1 MRRVLKHCINI
12 FFTIYLLLGVQ
23 GISQDDFTPYDRSTQ
38 DWIFG
43 NGPEPKWVLELLQGA
58 HNIPEDTKFVLNI
71 PVSGSA
77 VNYQAFIDS
86 NATIEMDGDYLII
99 TPDQDFN
106 GSILLTL
113 NLDLSFILNVEPVN
127 DKPIL
132 SETPTQ
138 KIDEDTELSL
148 NLFALDID
156 EELLTFGA
164 TIDGNGLISV
174 VNDEITITP
183 DKDFNG
189 IINVVTAVSDGTDT
203 DESEFILHVSPV
215 NDTPILH
222 PIEPQSI
229 AEDTSLRL
237 KLSAVDVDGDELT
250 YTASADGNAKV
261 DIQED
266 QLLVVPDADFNGTIL
281 MTVNVSDGF
290 ANDKKIFSLNVLPV
304 KDDPVLSSVGPQSI
318 AEDTSLRLKLSAVD
332 ADGDELT
339 YSASSNKHAKVSIH
353 ENQLLVVPDANFNGE
368 IFITVNV
375 SDGSS
380 NDELKFKLDVTPIND
395 APVLTSIKPRPAE
408 NKKHLNLML
417 SANDVDGDGLTY
429 SANIHGDAKV
439 EVNDNKLT
447 VKPGETYKGAVPITL
462 STFDGST
469 TVDTNV
475 TLINPFPGIIAIAPQ
490 SIAEDSDLT
499 LMLYAS
505 DVEGDLF
512 KFSSTVNNNAKVSIV
527 ENRLM
532 VIPMKDYFGP
542 LTVIITVSD
551 GTDST
556 EFNFNI
562 DVLPVRD
569 PPIANA
575 GEDIILS
582 NGCNRTVLLDGM
594 KSWDADNDPL
604 TFQWD
609 LLDTLNTV
617 SYDIAKVDFTFP
629 DTTIDI
635 SMAFLLTVK
644 DITGLVGKDTLLVTI
659 INDEPPTANAGEDF
673 IAPYNEKVYLDGS
686 RSVDTD
692 SKIQYEWSIIDD
704 GITIPDIERV
714 KEKPYFIFP
723 KGLPEDKMFRIQLS
737 TKDEN
742 TFCEDLDTVSVMCLR
757 NVGLADSIK
766 FELVNAIQKG
776 DKIFIE
782 MQVTNQRSWPFDFAA
797 FTLIRVTD
805 EKNNFGKFDPYKG
818 KNTVKYG
825 IENGET
831 INVDLVY
838 SFKTPPINIHLSCK
852 SNMRL
857 RADSV
862 FYSFNF

>member
-261 DIQED
+261 NIQED
-266 QLLVVPDADFNGTIL
+266 
-281 MTVNVSDGF
+281 
-290 ANDKKIFSLNVLPV
+290 
-304 KDDPVLSSVGPQSI
+304 
-318 AEDTSLRLKLSAVD
+318 
-332 ADGDELT
+332 
-339 YSASSNKHAKVSIH
+339 
-353 ENQLLVVPDANFNGE
+353 QLLVVPDANFNGE

-644 DITGLVGKDTLLVTI
+644 DITGLIGKDTLLVTI

>member
-1 MRRVLKHCINI
+1 
-12 FFTIYLLLGVQ
+12 
-23 GISQDDFTPYDRSTQ
+23 
-38 DWIFG
+38 
-43 NGPEPKWVLELLQGA
+43 
-58 HNIPEDTKFVLNI
+58 
-71 PVSGSA
+71 
-77 VNYQAFIDS
+77 
-86 NATIEMDGDYLII
+86 MDGYYLII

-113 NLDLSFILNVEPVN
+113 NLDLSFIINVEPVN

-156 EELLTFGA
+156 EEPLTFGA
-164 TIDGNGLISV
+164 TLDGNGSISM
-174 VNDEITITP
+174 VNDEITISP

-189 IINVVTAVSDGTDT
+189 LINVITAVSDGTDT

-215 NDTPILH
+215 NDTPILNS
-222 PIEPQSI
+222 IES
-229 AEDTSLRL
+229 
-237 KLSAVDVDGDELT
+237 
-250 YTASADGNAKV
+250 
-261 DIQED
+261 
-266 QLLVVPDADFNGTIL
+266 
-281 MTVNVSDGF
+281 
-290 ANDKKIFSLNVLPV
+290 
-304 KDDPVLSSVGPQSI
+304 QSI

-339 YSASSNKHAKVSIH
+339 YSARSNKHAKVDIQ

-368 IFITVNV
+368 ILMTVNV

-395 APVLTSIKPRPAE
+395 APVLTSINPRSAE
-408 NKKHLNLML
+408 NKKYLDLML
-417 SANDVDGDGLTY
+417 SANDVDGDRLTY

-447 VKPGETYKGAVPITL
+447 IKPGEKYEGAVPITL

-469 TVDTNV
+469 TVDTNI
-475 TLINPFPGIIAIAPQ
+475 TLINPFPGIVAIAPQ

-512 KFSSTVNNNAKVSIV
+512 KFRSTVNNNAKVSIV
-527 ENRLM
+527 DNRLT
-532 VIPMKDYFGP
+532 VIPMKDYFGL

-556 EFNFNI
+556 EFDFNI

-569 PPIANA
+569 LPIANA

-594 KSWDADNDPL
+594 RSWDADNDPL

-609 LLDTLNTV
+609 LLDTLNPV

-644 DITGLVGKDTLLVTI
+644 DITGLIGKDTLLVTI
-659 INDEPPTANAGEDF
+659 INDEPPITNAGEDF
-673 IAPYNEKVYLDGS
+673 IAPYNKKVFLDGS

-704 GITIPDIERV
+704 GITITDIERV

-737 TKDEN
+737 IKDEN
-742 TFCEDLDTVSVMCLR
+742 AFCEDLDTVSVICLR

-776 DKIFIE
+776 DKVFIE

-805 EKNNFGKFDPYKG
+805 EKNNFGQFDPYKG

-831 INVDLVY
+831 IKVDLVY
-838 SFKTPPINIHLSCK
+838 SFEIPPINIHLSCK

>member
-1 MRRVLKHCINI
+1 MHRVLKHCINI
-12 FFTIYLLLGVQ
+12 FFTIYLLIGVQ
-23 GISQDDFTPYDRSTQ
+23 GISQNDITPYDRSTQ

-58 HNIPEDTKFVLNI
+58 HNIPEDTKFVLTI

-156 EELLTFGA
+156 EEPLTFGA
-164 TIDGNGLISV
+164 TLDGNGSISM
-174 VNDEITITP
+174 VNDEITISP

-189 IINVVTAVSDGTDT
+189 LINVITAVSDGTDT

-215 NDTPILH
+215 NDTPILN
-222 PIEPQSI
+222 PIESQSI

-237 KLSAVDVDGDELT
+237 KLSAVDVDNDVLT
-250 YTASADGNAKV
+250 YTANADGNAKV
-261 DIQED
+261 NVQEN
-266 QLLVVPDADFNGTIL
+266 QLLVVPDADFNGEIL
-281 MTVNVSDGF
+281 M
-290 ANDKKIFSLNVLPV
+290 
-304 KDDPVLSSVGPQSI
+304 
-318 AEDTSLRLKLSAVD
+318 
-332 ADGDELT
+332 
-339 YSASSNKHAKVSIH
+339 
-353 ENQLLVVPDANFNGE
+353 
-368 IFITVNV
+368 TVNV

-395 APVLTSIKPRPAE
+395 APVLTSISPRSAE
-408 NKKHLNLML
+408 NKKHLDLML
-417 SANDVDGDGLTY
+417 SANDVDGDRLTY

-447 VKPGETYKGAVPITL
+447 IKPGEKYEGAVPITL

-469 TVDTNV
+469 TVDTNI
-475 TLINPFPGIIAIAPQ
+475 TLINPFPGIVAIAPQ

-512 KFSSTVNNNAKVSIV
+512 KFRSTVNNNAKVSIV
-527 ENRLM
+527 DNRLT
-532 VIPMKDYFGP
+532 VIPMKDYFGL

-556 EFNFNI
+556 EFDFNI

-569 PPIANA
+569 LPIANA

-594 KSWDADNDPL
+594 RSWDADNDPL

-609 LLDTLNTV
+609 LLDTLDPV

-644 DITGLVGKDTLLVTI
+644 DITGLIGKDTLLVTI
-659 INDEPPTANAGEDF
+659 INDEPPITNAGEDF
-673 IAPYNEKVYLDGS
+673 IAPYNKKVYLDGS

-704 GITIPDIERV
+704 GITITDIERV

-742 TFCEDLDTVSVMCLR
+742 AFCEDLDTVSVICLR

-776 DKIFIE
+776 DKVFIE

-805 EKNNFGKFDPYKG
+805 EKNNFGQFDPYKG

-831 INVDLVY
+831 IKVDLVY
-838 SFKTPPINIHLSCK
+838 SFEIPPINIHLSCK

>member
-1 MRRVLKHCINI
+1 MHRVLKHCINI
-12 FFTIYLLLGVQ
+12 FFTIYLLIGVQ
-23 GISQDDFTPYDRSTQ
+23 GISQNDITPYDRSTQ

-43 NGPEPKWVLELLQGA
+43 NGPEPKWVIELLHGA

-156 EELLTFGA
+156 EEPLTFGA
-164 TIDGNGLISV
+164 TLDGNGSISM
-174 VNDEITITP
+174 VNDEITISP

-189 IINVVTAVSDGTDT
+189 LINVITAVSDGTDT

-215 NDTPILH
+215 NDTPILN
-222 PIEPQSI
+222 PIESQSI

-237 KLSAVDVDGDELT
+237 KLSAADVDNDVLT
-250 YTASADGNAKV
+250 YTANADGNAKV
-261 DIQED
+261 NVQEN
-266 QLLVVPDADFNGTIL
+266 QLLVVPDADFNGEIL
-281 MTVNVSDGF
+281 M
-290 ANDKKIFSLNVLPV
+290 
-304 KDDPVLSSVGPQSI
+304 
-318 AEDTSLRLKLSAVD
+318 
-332 ADGDELT
+332 
-339 YSASSNKHAKVSIH
+339 
-353 ENQLLVVPDANFNGE
+353 
-368 IFITVNV
+368 TVNV

-395 APVLTSIKPRPAE
+395 APVLTSINPRSAE
-408 NKKHLNLML
+408 NKKHLELML
-417 SANDVDGDGLTY
+417 SANDVDGDRLTY

-447 VKPGETYKGAVPITL
+447 IKPGEKYEGAVPITL

-469 TVDTNV
+469 TVDTNI
-475 TLINPFPGIIAIAPQ
+475 TLINPFPGIVAIAPQ

-512 KFSSTVNNNAKVSIV
+512 KFRSTVNNNAKVSIV
-527 ENRLM
+527 DNRLT
-532 VIPMKDYFGP
+532 VIPMKDYFGL

-556 EFNFNI
+556 EFDFNI

-569 PPIANA
+569 LPIANA

-594 KSWDADNDPL
+594 RSWDADNDPL

-609 LLDTLNTV
+609 LLDTLNPV

-644 DITGLVGKDTLLVTI
+644 DITGLIGKDTLLVTI
-659 INDEPPTANAGEDF
+659 INDEPPITNAGEDF
-673 IAPYNEKVYLDGS
+673 IAPYNKKVYLDGS

-704 GITIPDIERV
+704 GITITDIERV

-742 TFCEDLDTVSVMCLR
+742 AFCEDLDTVSVICLR

-776 DKIFIE
+776 DKVFIE

-805 EKNNFGKFDPYKG
+805 EKNNFGQFDPYKG

-831 INVDLVY
+831 IKVDLVY
-838 SFKTPPINIHLSCK
+838 SFEIPPINIHLSCK

>member
-156 EELLTFGA
+156 EEPLTFGA

-189 IINVVTAVSDGTDT
+189 IINVITAVSDGTDT

-237 KLSAVDVDGDELT
+237 KLSAVD
-250 YTASADGNAKV
+250 
-261 DIQED
+261 
-266 QLLVVPDADFNGTIL
+266 
-281 MTVNVSDGF
+281 
-290 ANDKKIFSLNVLPV
+290 
-304 KDDPVLSSVGPQSI
+304 
-318 AEDTSLRLKLSAVD
+318 

-339 YSASSNKHAKVSIH
+339 YSASSNKHAKVDIH

-368 IFITVNV
+368 ILITVNV

-408 NKKHLNLML
+408 KKKHLDLML
-417 SANDVDGDGLTY
+417 SANDVDGDRLTY

-447 VKPGETYKGAVPITL
+447 VKPGKTYKGAAPITL

-475 TLINPFPGIIAIAPQ
+475 TLINPFPGITAIAPQ
-490 SIAEDSDLT
+490 SIAEDSELT
-499 LMLYAS
+499 FMLYAS

-512 KFSSTVNNNAKVSIV
+512 KFRSTVNNNAKVSIID
-527 ENRLM
+527 NWLT

-542 LTVIITVSD
+542 LTVVITVSD

-556 EFNFNI
+556 EFDFNV

-575 GEDIILS
+575 GEDILLS
-582 NGCNRTVLLDGM
+582 NGCNRTVLLDGI

-609 LLDTLNTV
+609 LLDTLSTV
-617 SYDIAKVDFTFP
+617 SYDTAKVDFTLP

-644 DITGLVGKDTLLVTI
+644 DITGLIGKDTLLVTI
-659 INDEPPTANAGEDF
+659 INDEPPIANAGEDF
-673 IAPYNEKVYLDGS
+673 IAPYNKKVYLDGS

-704 GITIPDIERV
+704 GITITDIERV

-723 KGLPEDKMFRIQLS
+723 KGLPEDKIFRIQLS
-737 TKDEN
+737 TKDQN
-742 TFCEDLDTVSVMCLR
+742 AFCEDLDTVSVMCLR

-766 FELVNAIQKG
+766 FELVNAIQKE

-862 FYSFNF
+862 SYSFNF

>member
-1 MRRVLKHCINI
+1 MHRVLKHCINI
-12 FFTIYLLLGVQ
+12 FFTIYLLIGVQ
-23 GISQDDFTPYDRSTQ
+23 GISQNDITPYDRSTQ

-156 EELLTFGA
+156 EEPLTFGA
-164 TIDGNGLISV
+164 TLDGNGSISM
-174 VNDEITITP
+174 VNDEITISP

-189 IINVVTAVSDGTDT
+189 LINVITAVSDGTDT

-215 NDTPILH
+215 NDTPILN
-222 PIEPQSI
+222 PIESQSI

-237 KLSAVDVDGDELT
+237 KLSAADVDNDVLT
-250 YTASADGNAKV
+250 YTANADGNAKV
-261 DIQED
+261 NVQEN
-266 QLLVVPDADFNGTIL
+266 QLLVVPDADFNGEIL
-281 MTVNVSDGF
+281 M
-290 ANDKKIFSLNVLPV
+290 
-304 KDDPVLSSVGPQSI
+304 
-318 AEDTSLRLKLSAVD
+318 
-332 ADGDELT
+332 
-339 YSASSNKHAKVSIH
+339 
-353 ENQLLVVPDANFNGE
+353 
-368 IFITVNV
+368 TVNV

-395 APVLTSIKPRPAE
+395 APVLTSINPRSAE
-408 NKKHLNLML
+408 NKKYLDLML
-417 SANDVDGDGLTY
+417 SANDVDGDRLTY

-447 VKPGETYKGAVPITL
+447 IKPGEKYEGAVPITL

-469 TVDTNV
+469 TVDTNI
-475 TLINPFPGIIAIAPQ
+475 TLINPFPGIVAIAPQ

-512 KFSSTVNNNAKVSIV
+512 KFRSTVNNNAKVSIV
-527 ENRLM
+527 DNRLT
-532 VIPMKDYFGP
+532 VIPMKDYFGL

-556 EFNFNI
+556 EFDFNI

-569 PPIANA
+569 LPIANA

-594 KSWDADNDPL
+594 RSWDADNDPL

-609 LLDTLNTV
+609 LLDTLDPV

-644 DITGLVGKDTLLVTI
+644 DITGLIGKDTLLVTI
-659 INDEPPTANAGEDF
+659 INDEPPITNAGEDF
-673 IAPYNEKVYLDGS
+673 IAPYNKKVYLDGS

-704 GITIPDIERV
+704 GITITDIERV

-742 TFCEDLDTVSVMCLR
+742 AFCEDLDTVSVICLR

-776 DKIFIE
+776 DKVFIE

-805 EKNNFGKFDPYKG
+805 EKNNFGHFDPYKG

>member
-1 MRRVLKHCINI
+1 MHRVLKHCINI
-12 FFTIYLLLGVQ
+12 FFTIYLLIGVQ
-23 GISQDDFTPYDRSTQ
+23 GISQDDIAPYDRSTQ

-156 EELLTFGA
+156 EEPLTFGA
-164 TIDGNGLISV
+164 TLDGNGSISM
-174 VNDEITITP
+174 VNDEITISP

-189 IINVVTAVSDGTDT
+189 LINVITAVSDGTDT

-215 NDTPILH
+215 NDTPILN
-222 PIEPQSI
+222 PIESQSI

-237 KLSAVDVDGDELT
+237 KLSAADVDNDVLT
-250 YTASADGNAKV
+250 YTANADGNAKV
-261 DIQED
+261 NVQEN
-266 QLLVVPDADFNGTIL
+266 QLLVVPDADFNGEIL
-281 MTVNVSDGF
+281 M
-290 ANDKKIFSLNVLPV
+290 
-304 KDDPVLSSVGPQSI
+304 
-318 AEDTSLRLKLSAVD
+318 
-332 ADGDELT
+332 
-339 YSASSNKHAKVSIH
+339 
-353 ENQLLVVPDANFNGE
+353 
-368 IFITVNV
+368 TVNV

-395 APVLTSIKPRPAE
+395 APVLTSINPRSAE
-408 NKKHLNLML
+408 NKKHLELML
-417 SANDVDGDGLTY
+417 SANDVDGDRLTY

-447 VKPGETYKGAVPITL
+447 IKPGEKYEGAVPITL

-469 TVDTNV
+469 TVDTNI
-475 TLINPFPGIIAIAPQ
+475 TLINPFPGIVAIAPQ

-512 KFSSTVNNNAKVSIV
+512 KFRSTVNNNAKVSIV
-527 ENRLM
+527 DNRLT
-532 VIPMKDYFGP
+532 VIPMKDYFGL

-556 EFNFNI
+556 EFDFNI

-569 PPIANA
+569 LPIANA

-594 KSWDADNDPL
+594 RSWDADNDPL

-609 LLDTLNTV
+609 LLDTLNPV

-644 DITGLVGKDTLLVTI
+644 DITGLIGKDTLLVTI
-659 INDEPPTANAGEDF
+659 INDEPPITNAGEDF
-673 IAPYNEKVYLDGS
+673 IAPYNKKVYLDGS

-704 GITIPDIERV
+704 GITITDIERV

-742 TFCEDLDTVSVMCLR
+742 AFCEDLDTVSVICLR

-776 DKIFIE
+776 DKVFIE

-805 EKNNFGKFDPYKG
+805 EKNNFGQFDPYKG

-831 INVDLVY
+831 IKVDLVY
-838 SFKTPPINIHLSCK
+838 SFEIPPINIHLSCK

>member
-1 MRRVLKHCINI
+1 
-12 FFTIYLLLGVQ
+12 
-23 GISQDDFTPYDRSTQ
+23 
-38 DWIFG
+38 
-43 NGPEPKWVLELLQGA
+43 
-58 HNIPEDTKFVLNI
+58 
-71 PVSGSA
+71 
-77 VNYQAFIDS
+77 
-86 NATIEMDGDYLII
+86 
-99 TPDQDFN
+99 
-106 GSILLTL
+106 
-113 NLDLSFILNVEPVN
+113 
-127 DKPIL
+127 
-132 SETPTQ
+132 
-138 KIDEDTELSL
+138 
-148 NLFALDID
+148 
-156 EELLTFGA
+156 
-164 TIDGNGLISV
+164 
-174 VNDEITITP
+174 
-183 DKDFNG
+183 
-189 IINVVTAVSDGTDT
+189 
-203 DESEFILHVSPV
+203 
-215 NDTPILH
+215 
-222 PIEPQSI
+222 
-229 AEDTSLRL
+229 
-237 KLSAVDVDGDELT
+237 
-250 YTASADGNAKV
+250 
-261 DIQED
+261 
-266 QLLVVPDADFNGTIL
+266 
-281 MTVNVSDGF
+281 
-290 ANDKKIFSLNVLPV
+290 
-304 KDDPVLSSVGPQSI
+304 
-318 AEDTSLRLKLSAVD
+318 
-332 ADGDELT
+332 
-339 YSASSNKHAKVSIH
+339 
-353 ENQLLVVPDANFNGE
+353 
-368 IFITVNV
+368 
-375 SDGSS
+375 
-380 NDELKFKLDVTPIND
+380 
-395 APVLTSIKPRPAE
+395 
-408 NKKHLNLML
+408 ML
-417 SANDVDGDGLTY
+417 SANDVDGDRLTY

-447 VKPGETYKGAVPITL
+447 IKPGEKYEGAVPITL

-469 TVDTNV
+469 TVDTNI
-475 TLINPFPGIIAIAPQ
+475 TLINPFPGIVAIAPQ

-512 KFSSTVNNNAKVSIV
+512 KFRSTVNNNAKVSIV
-527 ENRLM
+527 DNRLT
-532 VIPMKDYFGP
+532 VIPMKDYFGL

-556 EFNFNI
+556 EFDFNI

-569 PPIANA
+569 LPIANA

-594 KSWDADNDPL
+594 RSWDADNDPL

-609 LLDTLNTV
+609 LLDTLNPV

-644 DITGLVGKDTLLVTI
+644 DITGLIGKDTLLVTI
-659 INDEPPTANAGEDF
+659 INDEPPITNAGEDF
-673 IAPYNEKVYLDGS
+673 IAPYNKKVYLDGS

-704 GITIPDIERV
+704 GITITDIERV

-742 TFCEDLDTVSVMCLR
+742 AFCEDLDTVSVICLR

-776 DKIFIE
+776 DKVFIE

-805 EKNNFGKFDPYKG
+805 EKNNFGQFDPYKG

-831 INVDLVY
+831 IKVDLVY
-838 SFKTPPINIHLSCK
+838 SFEIPPINIHLSCK

>member
-1 MRRVLKHCINI
+1 MHRVLKHCINI

-156 EELLTFGA
+156 EEPLTFGA

-189 IINVVTAVSDGTDT
+189 IINVITAVSDGTDT

-261 DIQED
+261 DIQEN
-266 QLLVVPDADFNGTIL
+266 QLLVVPDADFNGEIL
-281 MTVNVSDGF
+281 
-290 ANDKKIFSLNVLPV
+290 
-304 KDDPVLSSVGPQSI
+304 
-318 AEDTSLRLKLSAVD
+318 
-332 ADGDELT
+332 
-339 YSASSNKHAKVSIH
+339 
-353 ENQLLVVPDANFNGE
+353 
-368 IFITVNV
+368 ITVNV

-380 NDELKFKLDVTPIND
+380 NDELKFKLDVTPVND

-408 NKKHLNLML
+408 KKKHLDLML
-417 SANDVDGDGLTY
+417 SANDVDGDRLTY

-447 VKPGETYKGAVPITL
+447 VKPGKTYKGAAPITL

-475 TLINPFPGIIAIAPQ
+475 TLINPFPGITAIAPQ
-490 SIAEDSDLT
+490 SIAEDSELT
-499 LMLYAS
+499 FMLYAS

-512 KFSSTVNNNAKVSIV
+512 KFRSTVNNNAKVSIID
-527 ENRLM
+527 NWLT

-542 LTVIITVSD
+542 LTVVITVSD

-556 EFNFNI
+556 EFDFNV

-569 PPIANA
+569 FPIANA
-575 GEDIILS
+575 GEDILLS

-594 KSWDADNDPL
+594 RSWDADNDPL

-609 LLDTLNTV
+609 LLDTLSTV
-617 SYDIAKVDFTFP
+617 SYDTAKVDFTLP

-644 DITGLVGKDTLLVTI
+644 DITGLIGKDTLLVTI
-659 INDEPPTANAGEDF
+659 INDEPPIANAGEDF
-673 IAPYNEKVYLDGS
+673 IAPYNKKVYLDGS

-692 SKIQYEWSIIDD
+692 SKIQYEWSILDE
-704 GITIPDIERV
+704 GITITDFERV

-723 KGLPEDKMFRIQLS
+723 KGLPEDKMFRIQLR
-737 TKDEN
+737 TKDQN
-742 TFCEDLDTVSVMCLR
+742 AFCEDLDTVSVMCLR

-766 FELVNAIQKG
+766 FELVNAIQKE

-805 EKNNFGKFDPYKG
+805 EKNNFGQFDPYKG

-862 FYSFNF
+862 SYSFNF

>member
-1 MRRVLKHCINI
+1 MHRVLKHCINI

-156 EELLTFGA
+156 EEPLTFGA

-189 IINVVTAVSDGTDT
+189 LINVITAVSDGTDT

-261 DIQED
+261 DIQEN
-266 QLLVVPDADFNGTIL
+266 QLLVVPDADFNGGIL
-281 MTVNVSDGF
+281 
-290 ANDKKIFSLNVLPV
+290 
-304 KDDPVLSSVGPQSI
+304 
-318 AEDTSLRLKLSAVD
+318 
-332 ADGDELT
+332 
-339 YSASSNKHAKVSIH
+339 
-353 ENQLLVVPDANFNGE
+353 
-368 IFITVNV
+368 ITVNV

-380 NDELKFKLDVTPIND
+380 SDKLKFKLDVTPIND
-395 APVLTSIKPRPAE
+395 APVLTSINPRSE
-408 NKKHLNLML
+408 EKKKHLDLML
-417 SANDVDGDGLTY
+417 SANDVDGDRLTY

-447 VKPGETYKGAVPITL
+447 VKPGKTYKGAAPITL

-469 TVDTNV
+469 MVDTNV
-475 TLINPFPGIIAIAPQ
+475 TLINPFPGITAIAPQ
-490 SIAEDSDLT
+490 SIAEDSELT
-499 LMLYAS
+499 FMLYAS

-512 KFSSTVNNNAKVSIV
+512 KFRSTVNNNAKVSIID
-527 ENRLM
+527 NWLT

-542 LTVIITVSD
+542 LTIVITVSD

-556 EFNFNI
+556 EFDFNV

-569 PPIANA
+569 FPIANA
-575 GEDIILS
+575 GEDILLS
-582 NGCNRTVLLDGM
+582 NGCNRTVLLDGI

-609 LLDTLNTV
+609 LLDTLSTV
-617 SYDIAKVDFTFP
+617 SYDTAKVDFTLP

-644 DITGLVGKDTLLVTI
+644 DITGLIGKDTLLVTI
-659 INDEPPTANAGEDF
+659 INDEPPIANAGEDF
-673 IAPYNEKVYLDGS
+673 IAPYNKKVYLDGS

-692 SKIQYEWSIIDD
+692 SKIQYEWSIIDE
-704 GITIPDIERV
+704 GITITDVERV

-723 KGLPEDKMFRIQLS
+723 KGLPEDKIFRIQLS
-737 TKDEN
+737 TKDQN
-742 TFCEDLDTVSVMCLR
+742 AFCEDLDTVSVMCLR

-805 EKNNFGKFDPYKG
+805 EKNNFGQFDPYKG

-857 RADSV
+857 LADSV
-862 FYSFNF
+862 SYSFNF

>member
-1 MRRVLKHCINI
+1 VHRVLKHCINI
-12 FFTIYLLLGVQ
+12 FFTIYLLIGVQ
-23 GISQDDFTPYDRSTQ
+23 GISQNDITPYDRSTQ

-156 EELLTFGA
+156 EEPLTFGA
-164 TIDGNGLISV
+164 TLDGNGSISM
-174 VNDEITITP
+174 VNDEITISP

-189 IINVVTAVSDGTDT
+189 LINVITAVSDGTDT

-215 NDTPILH
+215 NDTPILN
-222 PIEPQSI
+222 PIESQSI

-237 KLSAVDVDGDELT
+237 KLSAVDVDNDVLT
-250 YTASADGNAKV
+250 YTANADGNAKV
-261 DIQED
+261 
-266 QLLVVPDADFNGTIL
+266 
-281 MTVNVSDGF
+281 NV
-290 ANDKKIFSLNVLPV
+290 
-304 KDDPVLSSVGPQSI
+304 Q
-318 AEDTSLRLKLSAVD
+318 
-332 ADGDELT
+332 
-339 YSASSNKHAKVSIH
+339 

-368 IFITVNV
+368 ILMTVNV

-395 APVLTSIKPRPAE
+395 APVLTSINPRSAE
-408 NKKHLNLML
+408 NKKHLELML
-417 SANDVDGDGLTY
+417 SANDVDGDRLTY

-447 VKPGETYKGAVPITL
+447 IKPGEKYEGAVPITL

-469 TVDTNV
+469 TVDTNI
-475 TLINPFPGIIAIAPQ
+475 TLINPFPGIVAIAPQ

-512 KFSSTVNNNAKVSIV
+512 KFRSTVNNNAKVSIV
-527 ENRLM
+527 DNRLT
-532 VIPMKDYFGP
+532 VIPMKDYFGL

-556 EFNFNI
+556 EFDFNI

-569 PPIANA
+569 LPIANA

-594 KSWDADNDPL
+594 RSWDADNDPL

-609 LLDTLNTV
+609 LLDPLNPV

-644 DITGLVGKDTLLVTI
+644 DITGLIGKDTLLVTI
-659 INDEPPTANAGEDF
+659 INDEPPITNAGEDF
-673 IAPYNEKVYLDGS
+673 IAPYNKKVYLDGS

-704 GITIPDIERV
+704 GITITDIERV

-742 TFCEDLDTVSVMCLR
+742 AFCEDLDTVSVICLR

-776 DKIFIE
+776 DKVFIE

-805 EKNNFGKFDPYKG
+805 EKNNFGQFDPYKG

-831 INVDLVY
+831 IKVDLVY
-838 SFKTPPINIHLSCK
+838 SFEIPPINIHLSCK

>member
-1 MRRVLKHCINI
+1 MHRVLKHCINI
-12 FFTIYLLLGVQ
+12 FFTIYLLIGVQ
-23 GISQDDFTPYDRSTQ
+23 GISQNDITPYDRSTQ

-113 NLDLSFILNVEPVN
+113 NLDLSFILNIEPVN

-156 EELLTFGA
+156 EEPLTFGA
-164 TIDGNGLISV
+164 TLDGNGSISM
-174 VNDEITITP
+174 VNDEITISP

-189 IINVVTAVSDGTDT
+189 LINVITAVSDGTDT

-215 NDTPILH
+215 NDTPILN
-222 PIEPQSI
+222 PIESQSI

-237 KLSAVDVDGDELT
+237 KLSAADVDNDVLT
-250 YTASADGNAKV
+250 YTANADGNAKV
-261 DIQED
+261 NVQEN
-266 QLLVVPDADFNGTIL
+266 QLLVVPDADFNGEIL
-281 MTVNVSDGF
+281 M
-290 ANDKKIFSLNVLPV
+290 
-304 KDDPVLSSVGPQSI
+304 
-318 AEDTSLRLKLSAVD
+318 
-332 ADGDELT
+332 
-339 YSASSNKHAKVSIH
+339 
-353 ENQLLVVPDANFNGE
+353 
-368 IFITVNV
+368 TVNV

-395 APVLTSIKPRPAE
+395 APVLTSINPRSAE
-408 NKKHLNLML
+408 NKKHLDLML
-417 SANDVDGDGLTY
+417 SANDVDGDRLTY

-447 VKPGETYKGAVPITL
+447 IKPGEKYEGAVPITL

-469 TVDTNV
+469 TVDTNI
-475 TLINPFPGIIAIAPQ
+475 TLINPFPGIVAIAPQ

-512 KFSSTVNNNAKVSIV
+512 KFRSTVNNNAKVSIV
-527 ENRLM
+527 DNRLT
-532 VIPMKDYFGP
+532 VIPMKDYFGL

-556 EFNFNI
+556 EFDFNI

-569 PPIANA
+569 LPIANA

-594 KSWDADNDPL
+594 RSWDADNDPL

-609 LLDTLNTV
+609 LLDTLNPV

-644 DITGLVGKDTLLVTI
+644 DITGLIGKDTLLVTI
-659 INDEPPTANAGEDF
+659 INDEPPITNAGEDF
-673 IAPYNEKVYLDGS
+673 IAPYNKKVYLDGS

-704 GITIPDIERV
+704 GITITDIERV

-742 TFCEDLDTVSVMCLR
+742 AFCEDLDTVSVICLR

-776 DKIFIE
+776 DKVFIE
-782 MQVTNQRSWPFDFAA
+782 MQVTNLRSWPFDFAA

-805 EKNNFGKFDPYKG
+805 EKNNFGQFDPYKG

-831 INVDLVY
+831 IKVDLVY
-838 SFKTPPINIHLSCK
+838 SFEIPPINIHLSCK